1 MIILSRLRVLYPL
14 QKKEIFMVTGKE
26 DLLTSLIEAF
36 LMEKGTHDFY
46 EKASAKV
53 ANPEAKNTFSDL
65 SAWEEKHMEFIEFL
79 YLSLQDDRDL
89 QRFEEFKAKTEAP
102 FTESGIPVKDMEAKV
117 EESVFLDDMG
127 AMIMALEMEG
137 KAYNLYRNMSEKAAD
152 SNARVIFKEMMDME
166 LEHIAYLKKLRTK
179 LAETS

>member
-1 MIILSRLRVLYPL
+1 
-14 QKKEIFMVTGKE
+14 MVTGKE

-36 LMEKGTHDFY
+36 LMEKGTHEFY
-46 EKASAKV
+46 EKASSKV
-53 ANPEAKNTFSDL
+53 ISPDARNTFNDL

-89 QRFEEFKAKTEAP
+89 ERFEEFKKRTEAP
-102 FTESGIPVKDMEAKV
+102 FVEGGIPVKDLESKV
-117 EESVFLDDMG
+117 EESAFLDDMG
-127 AMIMALEMEG
+127 AMILALEIEG
-137 KAYNLYRNMSEKAAD
+137 KAYNLYRNMSEKASD
-152 SNARVIFKEMMDME
+152 GNARVIFKEMMNME